1 MACMYAHHTPLIKT
15 KHAEVHLKFAEQQS
29 DKPGKWWENANSFST
44 QDVVWSCHYQ
54 LLYKVLNKFPCGIFH
69 YYTLLNL

>member
-29 DKPGKWWENANSFST
+29 DKPGKWWENANSFSI
-44 QDVVWSCHYQ
+44 QDVV
-54 LLYKVLNKFPCGIFH
+54 
-69 YYTLLNL
+69 